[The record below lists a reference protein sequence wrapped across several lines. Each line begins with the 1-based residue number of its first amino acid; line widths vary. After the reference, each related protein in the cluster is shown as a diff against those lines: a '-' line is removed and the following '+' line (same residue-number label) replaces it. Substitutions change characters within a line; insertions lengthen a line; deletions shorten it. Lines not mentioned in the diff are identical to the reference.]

1 MFLDDLILN
10 LMRARVVIVIV
21 RVRMI
26 SDHGAREKSRISTL
40 RVVIVSS
47 VSVRA
52 SDFLTIP
59 STWAWQ

>member
-10 LMRARVVIVIV
+10 LMRARVVTVRV

-40 RVVIVSS
+40 RVVIVN
-47 VSVRA
+47 VSGGGPGRRREPVR
-52 SDFLTIP
+52 
-59 STWAWQ
+59 

>member
-10 LMRARVVIVIV
+10 LMRAKVVIVRV

-40 RVVIVSS
+40 RVAIVS
-47 VSVRA
+47 VSVRVI
-52 SDFLTIP
+52 F
-59 STWAWQ
+59 